1 MSTDCET
8 TSGNSSSINSLNK
21 EKAEDLTSQLSST
34 RKTAIVAL
42 LSFIGFLATFSST
55 AILPAVPNIAKD
67 LKTTQV
73 AVNISN
79 AVYVAL
85 LGIPTIFWGQMAR
98 HCGRRPVSIQSGY
111 IAFYLYLSAH
121 INSLC

>member
-1 MSTDCET
+1 MSTSNMSTGSET
-8 TSGNSSSINSLNK
+8 TLSNNTNGINSFDK
-21 EKAEDLTSQLSST
+21 EKAQDLTSQFSST
-34 RKTAIVAL
+34 RKAAIVAL

-55 AILPAVPNIAKD
+55 AILPAVPNIAED

-73 AVNISN
+73 AINISN

-98 HCGRRPVSIQSGY
+98 HCGRRPVSSYSEKNCFI
-111 IAFYLYLSAH
+111 
-121 INSLC
+121 